1 MKVKNV
7 IKGYMSR
14 EEITLLTIIKGY
26 DVQYCGD
33 VNSFL
38 NCSRG
43 HLMYEF
49 AEELKNSDVIGKD
62 LTNFS
67 KLFIFI

>member
-26 DVQYCGD
+26 DIQYCGD

-43 HLMYEF
+43 NLMYEF
-49 AEELKNSDVIGKD
+49 AEKLKNSDVIGKD

>member
-33 VNSFL
+33 VNTFIK
-38 NCSRG
+38 CSLG
-43 HLMYEF
+43 NSMYEF
-49 AEELKNSDVIGKD
+49 AEKLKNSDVIEKD
-62 LTNFS
+62 LINFS